1 MRPEFRR
8 EKMRRLTEEEIR
20 AELKE
25 QLDKLP
31 PPVTVVFANQEQH
44 HANSIIIVTHT
55 PQPPPAT

>member
-44 HANSIIIVTHT
+44 HANCIIIAPT
-55 PQPPPAT
+55 PPHPPPAT